1 MNELLQRIRA
11 RLLKLVGTDGD
22 DAGVDEDPG
31 ASASLIWLGLAAL
44 VVVILCVRT
53 CASLDPGQA
62 AIRVN
67 NLTGHREVITQPGLI
82 LRLPFGIHDVYVVD
96 VSPQTFHMR
105 GQENRSSLEVRELEV
120 RASDGSN
127 FVFTDTTILFR
138 AMPGKT
144 DAAIR
149 DSGLGHAYYEW
160 MRPYARSILR
170 DEFGRESTISVSNP
184 TNFGAATE
192 RARKRINELLDKHG
206 IEVTSIVTP
215 RPKFSQE
222 YENLIEARNQAENQ
236 LAVIDSDL
244 ARAGTERERKL
255 AEVQRDQNK
264 IIQEKRAALE
274 ATLAEAVT
282 NQTETRREVDTYKIE
297 RVAAGEAARAAAK
310 GKADELTG
318 QLLAQYS
325 TKKAEIEAFRN
336 QPVERVMERLGE
348 RLKGVTIQIQPYRND
363 GSPQKIQLENV
374 GGAQ

>member
-1 MNELLQRIRA
+1 MNELLQRIREHFQ
-11 RLLKLVGTDGD
+11 RLAGTGEGD
-22 DAGVDEDPG
+22 LEGEPG
-31 ASASLIWLGLAAL
+31 ASRRLMWLGAGAL
-44 VVVILCVRT
+44 VLGILAVRS

-67 NLTGHREVITQPGLI
+67 NLTGNREVITQPGLI

-105 GQENRSSLEVRELEV
+105 GQENRSALEVRELEV

-138 AMPGKT
+138 AIPGKT

-160 MRPYARSILR
+160 MLPYARAILR

-192 RARKRINELLDKHG
+192 RARKRINELLGKHG

-274 ATLAEAVT
+274 AELAEAVT
-282 NQTETRREVDTYKIE
+282 NQTQTRREVDTYKIE

>member
-1 MNELLQRIRA
+1 MKKPVDGASSGAERVRE
-11 RLLKLVGTDGD
+11 RLVGMLRNQP
-22 DAGVDEDPG
+22 AAP
-31 ASASLIWLGLAAL
+31 WLAVAAL
-44 VVVILCVRT
+44 VLVLQGGRSCVNI
-53 CASLDPGQA
+53 DPGEA
-62 AIRVN
+62 AVRVN
-67 NLTGHREVITQPGLI
+67 NLTGAREVITQPGLV
-82 LRLPFGIHDVYVVD
+82 LRLPFGVHDVYILD

-105 GQENRSSLEVRELEV
+105 GNQTRSALEVRELEV

-138 AMPGKT
+138 AIPGKA
-144 DAAIR
+144 DATVQ
-149 DSGLGHAYYEW
+149 DSGLDHAYYDW
-160 MRPYARSILR
+160 MLPYARSILR

-192 RARKRINELLDKHG
+192 RARKRINELLVKHG
-206 IEVTSIVTP
+206 LEVTSIVTP

-244 ARAGTERERKL
+244 ARAKTERERKL

-274 ATLAEAVT
+274 AQLAEAVT
-282 NQTETRREVDTYKIE
+282 NQTQTWREVDTYKIE
-297 RVAAGEAARAAAK
+297 KVAAGEAARAAAK
-310 GKADELTG
+310 GKAEELSG
-318 QLLAQYS
+318 QLLAEYA
-325 TKKAEIEAFRN
+325 TKKAQIDAFRN

-363 GSPQKIQLENV
+363 GSPQRVQLENL
-374 GGAQ
+374 GGGQ